1 MDISTRRV
9 HVKSIGGGLAHVRDR
24 NAPYHLHTVKTADL
38 PDAHSAAMMTESQYD
53 DAVLAAVYA

>member
-9 HVKSIGGGLAHVRDR
+9 HVKSIGGGLVQVRDR
-24 NAPYHLHTVKTADL
+24 NAPYHLHTVKASDI

-53 DAVLAAVYA
+53 EAVLAVCRA